1 MSCRSSSL
9 KMMAIWGQK
18 DTTGGASNRS
28 IGANRSHKHE
38 LPSMESVCR
47 NENYL
52 ASLTDGLI
60 DFS

>member
-18 DTTGGASNRS
+18 DRAGGESNRS
-28 IGANRSHKHE
+28 IGANRSHKPE

-52 ASLTDGLI
+52 ANLTEGLI
-60 DFS
+60 GFS